1 MTPNPSL
8 DFCIDLFNYG
18 LVRINANQ
26 AQPVEDL
33 SATQELI
40 REIDSLIRD
49 NAPSAP
55 PPLEVDAA
63 CWGLSVIEWGCHML
77 VDRKQADTH
86 LPPHLQEREPSG
98 NTPAQHW
105 SVDLG
110 LRFLTDLIK
119 KVSTAAP
126 TDPLRNTLT
135 EIASRWPLSSVGT
148 EVEWNQERLIII
160 LSDKSL
166 ELLLLDRIWRRSDTA
181 HQSHPLLKD
190 RLERHLY
197 LPPHHL
203 EDKVS

>member
-1 MTPNPSL
+1 MTPNPSH

-26 AQPVEDL
+26 APPVEDL
-33 SATQELI
+33 LATQELI
-40 REIDSLIRD
+40 RNVESLIRD
-49 NAPSAP
+49 NAPGSP
-55 PPLEVDAA
+55 PPLDLDAA
-63 CWGLSVIEWGCHML
+63 YWGLSVIEWGCHML

-86 LPPHLQEREPSG
+86 LPSHLQEREPSG

-110 LRFLTDLIK
+110 LRFLTDLLK
-119 KVSTAAP
+119 KVLTAAP
-126 TDPLRNTLT
+126 TDPLLSSLT
-135 EIASRWPLSSVGT
+135 EIGSRWPISSVGA
-148 EVEWNQERLIII
+148 EVEWNPERLNII

-166 ELLLLDRIWRRSDTA
+166 ELLLLDRIWLRSDKA